1 MKKTKLETMR
11 KKLNVL
17 DERLIRI
24 LAKRQSYMPAIGAWK
39 KECKLPI
46 SYPARER
53 EIIKNM
59 RALAKEKNIDPD
71 LIEKIFKAIFKD
83 AKRIQRY
90 ND

>member
-1 MKKTKLETMR
+1 MKGSSASLQKGSLTC
-11 KKLNVL
+11 
-17 DERLIRI
+17 
-24 LAKRQSYMPAIGAWK
+24 RQSALGK